1 MNEEI
6 AWWNAHFGEPEVQR
20 ASATIRSNYLNE
32 GALTR
37 ELEAK
42 FATFLSAG
50 HVDATPNGTVALALC
65 LWALGIQPG
74 EEVIV
79 PDLTFIATANAVH
92 MVGGRPVP
100 VDVRSDDFTLSPEQT
115 EAAITRKTKAIIVVH
130 VNGRAVDL
138 AAFQALRD
146 KTGLPIIEDTAQGLG
161 SKSGER
167 YLGTIFDMAAISLAP
182 SKIISTGQG
191 GLVITNDRTLHDN
204 VVRLKDH
211 GRLARSDS
219 FHPVPGHNY
228 KFTDLQAA
236 VGLAQFDKLPQRL
249 EKAKRDHRFYREA
262 LADVEGIR
270 LVPVDGP
277 SGAVPLWVDALSD
290 RRATLMAA
298 MRERHIELRPF
309 WDCLHRQW
317 LGGDPAAYPVSREA
331 ERTGFWL
338 PSGPAL
344 DTGKMEIVCHEIK
357 KFFAS

>member
-191 GLVITNDRTLHDN
+191 GLVITNVALH
-204 VVRLKDH
+204 VQIH
-211 GRLARSDS
+211 
-219 FHPVPGHNY
+219 
-228 KFTDLQAA
+228 FTRCPAITTSSPTSRPLSAWRNSTNCLNA
-236 VGLAQFDKLPQRL
+236 SR
-249 EKAKRDHRFYREA
+249 R
-262 LADVEGIR
+262 
-270 LVPVDGP
+270 P
-277 SGAVPLWVDALSD
+277 SEIIASI
-290 RRATLMAA
+290 
-298 MRERHIELRPF
+298 ERHLRM
-309 WDCLHRQW
+309 W
-317 LGGDPAAYPVSREA
+317 
-331 ERTGFWL
+331 
-338 PSGPAL
+338 
-344 DTGKMEIVCHEIK
+344 K
-357 KFFAS
+357 ASD